1 MKLFY
6 KTKALACGMYPMIDF
21 KIDGFILKS
30 EKYDESKAD
39 SNHPDYIFYS
49 TGHLLKS
56 VYGCEEKEGGYYECF
71 ESEEMIETDVDD
83 TLTKEEIMKKIFHEE
98 FSKIRFL
105 EKKLRLIT
113 GIGIT
118 LPVVKVNIFDDKGD
132 LYSCMTGS
140 IPKFSNVEVRDYND
154 DLKKKLSDN
163 IQLYITDDAIKELEE
178 KNIRFKRALDFYVN
192 SFDPSNI
199 GVRFTLL
206 FSALESLFNID
217 KEGITKEISNYTSR
231 MLFLSSDEKSSVR
244 NRIYDF
250 YDKRS
255 CYIHGNSVDELT
267 ANDEAELRSYVREI
281 VIIYWDISITYEIY
295 DPQEIKAL
303 IECTDRNNLSLQAQ
317 LFIEYLRTPVEK
329 YEELYNQ
336 VRVELS
342 NENYYILSNKNIKL
356 INKRK

>member
-6 KTKALACGMYPMIDF
+6 KTKALACGMYPMIYF

-178 KNIRFKRALDFYVN
+178 KNERFKKALNFYVS
-192 SFDPSNI
+192 SFDSTSIRN
-199 GVRFTLL
+199 RFILL
-206 FSALESLFNID
+206 FSSLEALFNIS
-217 KEGITKEISNYTSR
+217 KEGITKELSEYSSKI
-231 MLFLSSDEKSSVR
+231 LFLSRKKRKSVR
-244 NRIYDF
+244 YKIREYYII
-250 YDKRS
+250 RS
-255 CYIHGNSVDELT
+255 GYIHGDFDYHLTIEDESI
-267 ANDEAELRSYVREI
+267 LRGYVREI
-281 VIIYWDISITYEIY
+281 LIIYWNISTTYRIY
-295 DPQEIKAL
+295 DPQKIKAL
-303 IECTDRNNLSLQAQ
+303 IDCTDRYNLNLQSQ
-317 LFIEYLRTPVEK
+317 LFVKCLRTPAEK

-336 VRVELS
+336 VREEFS
-342 NENYYILSNKNIKL
+342 NGNYNILSNKNIK
-356 INKRK
+356 

>member
-30 EKYDESKAD
+30 EKYDESKTD
-39 SNHPDYIFYS
+39 SNHPDYIYYS

-98 FSKIRFL
+98 FEKIILL
-105 EKKLRLIT
+105 ERKLRLIT

-118 LPVVKVNIFDDKGD
+118 LPVVKVSLFDEKCN
-132 LYSCMTGS
+132 LYSCKTDTTW
-140 IPKFSNVEVRDYND
+140 KVSNIEVKDYDN
-154 DLKKKLSDN
+154 DLKFKLSHN
-163 IQLYITDDAIKELEE
+163 TQLSITGDAIKDLEE
-178 KNIRFKRALDFYVN
+178 KNIRFGRALDFYVN
-192 SFDPSNI
+192 SFDSSNI

-217 KEGITKEISNYTSR
+217 KEGITKEISNYSSR
-231 MLFLSSDEKSSVR
+231 ILFLSSDGKSSVR
-244 NRIYDF
+244 NKIYEF

-255 CYIHGNSVDELT
+255 CYIHGNSADELT

-281 VIIYWDISITYEIY
+281 LIIYWDISITYEIY

-303 IECTDRNNLSLQAQ
+303 IDSTDRNSLNLQVQ
-317 LFIEYLRTPVEK
+317 LFIEYLRTPAEK

-336 VRVELS
+336 VREEFS
-342 NENYYILSNKNIKL
+342 NGNYNILSNKNIK
-356 INKRK
+356 